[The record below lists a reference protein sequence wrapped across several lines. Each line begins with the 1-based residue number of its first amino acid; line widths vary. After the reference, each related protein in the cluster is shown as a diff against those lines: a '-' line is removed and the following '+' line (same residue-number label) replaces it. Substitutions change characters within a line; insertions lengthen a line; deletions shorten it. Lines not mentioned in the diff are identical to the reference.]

1 LLRAPSPTDASVAD
15 ASVAAAPRRAGAVDN
30 SSSDRLTNASKVISE
45 IREDI
50 TNNLPFTSSASQG
63 CTADTSSFYNDVWGQ
78 KFDDRLQAVRALT
91 LAFAFFGVLKL
102 LSLLFCC
109 GGGCCGGDGNRYYN
123 GDGNSSSGGK
133 GRGTLGWLTTLQV
146 MAGWA
151 GWLVFLWIL
160 LDIRGNQSAH
170 DKAKEAGIPIDTAAA
185 GRVESYWGHSF
196 WLFLASTLVTTIGAM
211 FGCC

>member
-1 LLRAPSPTDASVAD
+1 MQLLRAPSPTDASVA
-15 ASVAAAPRRAGAVDN
+15 AAPRRAAAVDD
-30 SSSDRLTNASKVISE
+30 SSSDRLTNASKVFSE